1 MQARERLFDREQIAT
16 GFDDTK
22 CDLCHEAIPKG
33 APIAYKRGAPVAHWD
48 CWLEYVSKEH
58 PEELDDG
65 ALGPKDKVTDIQPAV
80 KSPPSEAKALT
91 SAERAEADKIIATV
105 KASILPSDATDAEL
119 RLYLEVCKS
128 YNVHPLMRRMYA
140 FRDPKGGK
148 LVIGVT
154 IDGFL
159 EIAERS
165 GELAG
170 FGETKFEYEASQLT
184 RATVYVYRKGWE
196 HPVSVSARYSEYAR
210 NADKEWSNWRRMP
223 EVMLEKVAL
232 ARTLRRAFPAM
243 LGGVYTREEMEEH
256 Q

>member
-1 MQARERLFDREQIAT
+1 MEAREKLFDRERIAT
-16 GFDDTK
+16 NFDDSK
-22 CDLCHEAIPKG
+22 CDLCHESIPKG
-33 APIAYKRGAPVAHWD
+33 SPIAYKRGLPVAHWD
-48 CWLEYVSKEH
+48 CWLEHVSKEH
-58 PEELDDG
+58 PEELNDETIG
-65 ALGPKDKVTDIQPAV
+65 LKDNTADIKSAGKLPTPEESILTPA
-80 KSPPSEAKALT
+80 EAT
-91 SAERAEADKIIATV
+91 EADKIIATV

-119 RLYLEVCKS
+119 RLYLQVCKS

-170 FGETKFEYEASQLT
+170 FGETKFEYEGSQLA
-184 RATVYVYRKGWE
+184 RATVYVYRKGWQ

-210 NADKEWSNWRRMP
+210 NADKEWSNWKKMP

-243 LGGVYTREEMEEH
+243 FGGLYTREEMEEH